1 MKDRVIQTKN
11 VRCLSSVFF
20 FTLLFC
26 WALFPV
32 HAQEQEEQFGKD
44 LHTFRIEIPRCVLS
58 SVPCDISVSALD
70 EKGNVLHSY
79 TGRPQASGILTER
92 DGRWIPLDR
101 IGPFRRGQLLLPG
114 VRLSSSTIT
123 VIDGKVVE
131 KQRVRI
137 IPGILSLLP
146 PLLAI
151 ALALLFRQ
159 VLLSLFCG
167 IWLGA
172 TFLFGYNPFLGF
184 VRVLDHYLVN
194 ALADRSHAA
203 IILFSLTLGGMV
215 GIIARSGGA
224 QGIVTAIT
232 RGTGSPRRAQIA
244 TWAMGIFIFIDDYA
258 NSLLVGNT
266 MRPFTD
272 TLRISREKLAYLVDA
287 TAAPVSSIAII
298 STWIGFELGLV
309 GDAFTTLGLDRNVYM
324 TFLQTIPY
332 RFYSLFTL
340 FFVFLIAITLRDYGT
355 MREAEVR
362 ARRTGKVLRDGAEP
376 LTDKELTEAVAPE
389 GTPLRWYNGLI
400 PILTVIVVTLVGLWS
415 SGRSALGSEAAN
427 APLYTIFSSADSF
440 SVLMWASFIGAGVAA
455 LLTLSQRILSLKETM
470 EAWVS
475 GAKSMFFAMLIL
487 VSAWS
492 IGSICKDLS
501 TADYVVHVSKGVLT
515 PHLIPLAAFLI
526 SAFIG
531 FSTGTS
537 WGTMAILM
545 PIVIPLAYKIPLQA
559 GLVEGTAGHILLG
572 AIAGVLAGATFG
584 DHCSPISDTTILSS
598 MASACDHIDHVRTQ
612 MPYALTTGAA
622 ACLLGYLPA
631 GFGFSPYVC
640 LGMGSILLFFF
651 LRMFGKKV

>member
-1 MKDRVIQTKN
+1 MKLLRV
-11 VRCLSSVFF
+11 LVF
-20 FTLLFC
+20 LLVVFGTG
-26 WALFPV
+26 LGPV
-32 HAQEQEEQFGKD
+32 HAQDPEEPYG
-44 LHTFRIEIPRCVLS
+44 LEPHTFRIELPRCVLS
-58 SVPCDISVSALD
+58 EVPVDVSVTALD
-70 EKGNVLHSY
+70 EGKNVVEDYS
-79 TGRPQASGILTER
+79 GSARISGILTEQN
-92 DGRWIPLDR
+92 GEWIPLDR
-101 IGPFRRGQLLLPG
+101 VGPFHRGRVALQG
-114 VRLSSSTIT
+114 VRFHSSVLVIT
-123 VIDGKVVE
+123 DGEVE
-131 KQRVRI
+131 ASQRVRI

-151 ALALLFRQ
+151 AMALLFRQ

-184 VRVLDHYLVN
+184 LRVLDHYLVN
-194 ALADRSHAA
+194 ALADRSHAS

-224 QGIVTAIT
+224 QGIVSAIT
-232 RGTGSPRRAQIA
+232 RGTGSLRRAQMA

-272 TLRISREKLAYLVDA
+272 KLRISREKLAYLVDA

-309 GDAFTTLGLDRNVYM
+309 ADAFKTLGLDRNVYM

-332 RFYSLFTL
+332 RFYSLLTL
-340 FFVFLIAITLRDYGT
+340 IFVFLIAISLRDYGA
-355 MREAEVR
+355 MHEAEMR

-389 GTPLRWYNGLI
+389 GTPLRWYNGLM

-415 SGRSALGSEAAN
+415 SGRSALGSEAAS

-440 SVLMWASFIGAGVAA
+440 AVLMWASFIGAGVAA

-545 PIVIPLAYKIPLQA
+545 PIVIPLSHKIPLEA
-559 GLVEGTAGHILLG
+559 GLAAGPAGHILLG

-622 ACLLGYLPA
+622 ACLFGYIPA
-631 GFGFSPYVC
+631 GYGFSPWIC
-640 LGMGSILLFFF
+640 LGIGIMVLFVF
-651 LRMFGKKV
+651 LRVFGKKV